1 MYKFSTHW
9 GSIFFQEIFLNPL
22 HLTKVKSLR
31 GGGKLPINR
40 YKYLSAE
47 VDAPEQRGL
56 NENNNRLLRRDGLR
70 TDMDFRYL
78 RDDFVAA
85 IANKR
90 NCISRKS
97 LNYRTPIEAFM
108 KYLTKDASINF

>member
-47 VDAPEQRGL
+47 VDVPEQRGL
-56 NENNNRLLRRDGLR
+56 NEIIIGCYEE
-70 TDMDFRYL
+70 MD
-78 RDDFVAA
+78 
-85 IANKR
+85 
-90 NCISRKS
+90 
-97 LNYRTPIEAFM
+97 
-108 KYLTKDASINF
+108 